1 MFSNKCQ
8 QNILG
13 ALCFLWYS
21 KSYAIKLLLQSG
33 KFIVVS
39 IVIFPYNETYS
50 LGSNVRSSASL
61 REIIA
66 VSMTLGFNA
75 SLNLINDA

>member
-21 KSYAIKLLLQSG
+21 KGHAIKLLLQGG

-39 IVIFPYNETYS
+39 ILISPYNE
-50 LGSNVRSSASL
+50 
-61 REIIA
+61 
-66 VSMTLGFNA
+66 
-75 SLNLINDA
+75 NL